1 MFGVDVS
8 HGDTIE
14 SSVVLSELSED
25 NFTAYL
31 KLAMKVNNF
40 ADYQSQSVL
49 ILSLNNLVPNWN
61 ADSKVCKAWRA
72 SLVQHQREPLAQLL
86 AMSSSKESTD
96 KMKKMKKEKR

>member
-14 SSVVLSELSED
+14 SSVVLVSED

-49 ILSLNNLVPNWN
+49 ILSLNNLVPN
-61 ADSKVCKAWRA
+61 
-72 SLVQHQREPLAQLL
+72 
-86 AMSSSKESTD
+86 
-96 KMKKMKKEKR
+96 

>member
-8 HGDTIE
+8 HGDAIE
-14 SSVVLSELSED
+14 SSVVLVSED

-49 ILSLNNLVPNWN
+49 ILSLNNLVPN
-61 ADSKVCKAWRA
+61 
-72 SLVQHQREPLAQLL
+72 
-86 AMSSSKESTD
+86 
-96 KMKKMKKEKR
+96 